1 MTVSCSERPRRVGA
15 VIAALSCA
23 ILVAHSDLHAQQL
36 RYTLTPTAQWVRWD
50 DGLGIDDAF
59 LYGGRAGF
67 SFGEYIELQGYYLN
81 RGRINAH
88 WDRIGL
94 DVVDTS
100 QKSLDIQ
107 NYGADIVINL
117 SPTQLKPFIRAG
129 GSLLRFKPA
138 DGDATRQIALRY
150 GGGIRL
156 GNPGQLQLQLYAED
170 LLFRIDRH
178 RLAGVPIVTPDPD
191 ADKLRHNLTYGAG
204 LSVPLGGAVSGNDR
218 PSAGVGGLSIPVDL
232 FAGVMN
238 FDDEMDLDGQN
249 LVGVRTGLDF
259 GPMVGLRGYYWRGVT
274 DGFDRAQG
282 IQSWGG
288 EAQFRLN
295 SGSGLTPYLI
305 AGAGQLDFRDDFN
318 PADSGAAAVNPVDRT
333 MLILGGGVTLQ
344 MSDRLRLNVAA
355 RDHLFNGEGNVEDA
369 SRADDLTSNWM
380 FSAGLSFNLGG
391 RTDGAREA
399 PEPVTVARV
408 DTVVVDRE
416 TGEARAREARAADDR
431 TDETKARGEG
441 YVSGRTIQLPVPSE
455 GELYVRYGPTR
466 DSTARM
472 GASAASGTDTETRT
486 AIRDILREELARAGQ
501 AQDTTAAARELSE
514 QRLLDRIDSA
524 VTARIDAS
532 RGVVSRG
539 VAPGAQGQGQG
550 QGAMSEL
557 ERQRLLADIQAIVRD
572 QVRETMA
579 REDALRPRQAAPS
592 VQQPYYEPPRPRE
605 ERRVHPRSFSAYTG
619 MNVNKGTQFVL
630 GGRLD
635 LGPINS
641 VAIVPEFAI
650 GLGNG
655 TTTLVGA
662 NAQYRFDPVV
672 IGGIG
677 DVGFYGQLG
686 AAAFVGT
693 LDGDRQ
699 LRLMLNPGYGAELTL
714 DNELTRSVGTSRLFV
729 EHQGLQF
736 FKRNRFLVGL
746 RWLY

>member
-1 MTVSCSERPRRVGA
+1 MNIPRQDRLTRAGTLVA
-15 VIAALSCA
+15 LACAALVPRSE
-23 ILVAHSDLHAQQL
+23 LPAQQL

-50 DGLGIDDAF
+50 DDLGIDDAF

-67 SFGEYIELQGYYLN
+67 SFGEYIELQGYFLN
-81 RGRINAH
+81 RGRINAQ

-100 QKSLDIQ
+100 RKALDIQ
-107 NYGADIVINL
+107 NYGADIVVNL

-129 GSLLRFKPA
+129 GSLLRFKPE
-138 DGDATRQIALRY
+138 GGEATRQIALRY

-156 GNPGQLQLQLYAED
+156 GDPGQLQLQLYAED

-178 RLAGVPIVTPDPD
+178 RLAGVPIVTPDPE

-204 LSVPLGGAVSGNDR
+204 LSIPLGGAVAGNDR
-218 PSAGVGGLSIPVDL
+218 PSSSLGDLSIPVEL
-232 FAGVMN
+232 FAGVLN
-238 FDDEMDLDGQN
+238 FDDKMDLDGQN

-259 GPMVGLRGYYWRGVT
+259 GPMVGLRGYYWRGVS
-274 DGFDRAQG
+274 DGFDKAQG

-305 AGAGQLDFRDDFN
+305 AGAGQLDFRDDYN
-318 PADSGAAAVNPVDRT
+318 AADSGAAPVRPVDRT

-369 SRADDLTSNWM
+369 SRADDLSSNWL

-391 RTDGAREA
+391 GTGRAREA
-399 PEPVTVARV
+399 PPRPVTVARV
-408 DTVVVDRE
+408 DTVVVDRD
-416 TGEARAREARAADDR
+416 TGEVKTGEVKTGEVKGGRAA
-431 TDETKARGEG
+431 EG

-455 GELYVRYGPTR
+455 GELYVRYGPSR
-466 DSTARM
+466 DSTARGVPGRM
-472 GASAASGTDTETRT
+472 GVAGVSATDSETRM
-486 AIRDILREELARAGQ
+486 AIRQILRDELDRT
-501 AQDTTAAARELSE
+501 DTTAAARELSE
-514 QRLLDRIDSA
+514 RRLLDRIDSA
-524 VTARIDAS
+524 VTARLDAT
-532 RGVVSRG
+532 RGG
-539 VAPGAQGQGQG
+539 VTRAGEPTT
-550 QGAMSEL
+550 MSEL
-557 ERQRLLADIQAIVRD
+557 ERQRLLADIQSIVRD
-572 QVRETMA
+572 QVQEAMVRQEA
-579 REDALRPRQAAPS
+579 QRPQQAPPAAP
-592 VQQPYYEPPRPRE
+592 QPYYAPPPTYYPSPRPGE
-605 ERRVHPRSFSAYTG
+605 EHRVHPRSFSAYTG
-619 MNVNKGTQFVL
+619 MNVNRGTQFVL

-635 LGPINS
+635 LGPINPTLPRL
-641 VAIVPEFAI
+641 AIVPEFAI

-672 IGGIG
+672 VGGFG

-686 AAAFVGT
+686 VGAYVGT

-699 LRLMLNPGYGAELTL
+699 LRLMLNPGYGVEFTL
-714 DNELTRSVGTSRLFV
+714 DDQFTRTVGTSRLFV